1 MQFSISLLL
10 SVVCNLIGF
19 HRAEVNN
26 DTVCL
31 VVAVVTQYFTITTLM
46 WMSVL
51 AHHVYNLMGREFQMK
66 DKFFIFKGCFV
77 AWGKYVLG
85 MILKFF
91 LISHIEKYCKIN
103 SGEQDEDL
111 LCFINWHTHRKHS
124 FRF

>member
-1 MQFSISLLL
+1 MFSLCFTYRCLNKDNFGQAVMQFSISLLL

-31 VVAVVTQYFTITTLM
+31 VVAVLTQYFTITTLM

-66 DKFFIFKGCFV
+66 DKFFILKGCLV
-77 AWGKYVLG
+77 AWGKKV
-85 MILKFF
+85 FW
-91 LISHIEKYCKIN
+91 
-103 SGEQDEDL
+103 Q
-111 LCFINWHTHRKHS
+111 
-124 FRF
+124 

>member
-10 SVVCNLIGF
+10 SVVSNLIGF

-31 VVAVVTQYFTITTLM
+31 VVAVLTQYFTITTLM

-66 DKFFIFKGCFV
+66 DKFFILKGCFV
-77 AWGKYVLG
+77 AWGKNVSSQ
-85 MILKFF
+85 F
-91 LISHIEKYCKIN
+91 LLNVYMESYFKIK
-103 SGEQDEDL
+103 SFKQDEDL
-111 LCFINWHTHRKHS
+111 LVFMNS
-124 FRF
+124 